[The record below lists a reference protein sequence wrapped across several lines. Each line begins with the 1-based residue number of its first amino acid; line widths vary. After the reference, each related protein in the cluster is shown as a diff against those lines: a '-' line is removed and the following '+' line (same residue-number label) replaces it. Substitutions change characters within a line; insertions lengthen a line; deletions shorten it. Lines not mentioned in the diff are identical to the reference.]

1 MEILFDF
8 YNRYY
13 EKNGDIICIETN
25 SVVAQDNTIYFLK
38 LPKNVTDILAARGV
52 TTISN
57 LLLIGNAFLQH
68 NGLSINEINTIY
80 NSLVDYLNIEKEE
93 FIDDD
98 NFDFDEDEGN
108 FDFIFEDVFS
118 SNSSKDSKDSS
129 NIEIEET
136 KEEWSSDLFNDG
148 EEYDFLDESGDFSYD
163 EIYEAQ
169 EKIIKKDTFGNIPIE
184 TLELSV
190 RTYNA
195 LKKEGIN
202 FLEELLEFD
211 IDYFSNIKN
220 IGKKSLDEIQKI
232 LIENNLGK
240 LSVRKI
246 VLDEDLTIEELNLS
260 NRTYN
265 CLKSNNILLL
275 SQLLKMDDY
284 DILKIR
290 NLGAKSFKEIKEKKK
305 EFASDLST
313 LEEKLNINKFFL
325 NDYIYLDNNK
335 ILLKDKTGFILNV
348 KLNKLQFETKFM
360 SLFKSMNIESLFDLL
375 SFGIDN
381 LSGLDKVGKH
391 KQKQIKEVV
400 NNYILK
406 YVIDCTNQSKSIQ
419 EVVSQTILTTLE
431 DTVFEGMERVDLIEK
446 LSEDFPKD
454 MVVEELEKLLTDK
467 KVFIFEGDKV
477 FFKYQ
482 SFPSYVYHKTLG
494 EEQIR
499 DIMFSRLEGETLD
512 EIGERYNV
520 SRERIRQQ
528 EVKFLK
534 NCEDITFREDRFKY
548 MYEKYN
554 FPRSEFSI
562 IFNEKPRTINYLIMK
577 YNHGSIDYKTAVD
590 DEKITKRLRA
600 CIQTYLDRNKIDV
613 AGILVEKNK
622 GLEYFISRHIT
633 KLTRI
638 DDIISMYNYFANKY
652 GFDTIEDTT
661 HNLEARISR
670 IPNVIA
676 SINKEYRF
684 YDFNKYDFKELLDA
698 MKFEGFMNMQISTKL
713 LFENNRKLMR
723 KYDISSHY
731 ELHNILKKICDGKQ
745 PLLKFGR
752 MPMITI
758 GEFNKKEYL
767 LEILRE
773 YQEIGVGELTKI
785 LEKRLGIET
794 FTSSWTA
801 EIEEFKEF
809 GKYVYIEQKK
819 MDQSTLEKVK
829 LLLVEDFYFKDDI
842 KSICKKNIE
851 NFDESLIN
859 FTNLTEL
866 GFTVNT
872 TYVVK
877 APFNANSYVIELLT
891 KDDIFNLNDLPGI
904 TRTSTFNEIYY
915 KLRNDFTILE
925 FEPST
930 FISIR
935 KLENAGFL
943 KQDLYDYVKQA
954 IEFSND
960 EYFTLKSLK
969 NRGFYSELEDLGF
982 DNIFY
987 ESILKFSSD
996 IQSTSFANVLVFK
1009 KESKPISRKMFFI
1022 NLIAKYRI
1030 IETDDLLYVLKK
1042 EYGIETDI
1050 SLLRLLIADT
1060 DIYYNPIM
1068 DTFYINYETF
1078 IKEI

>member
-98 NFDFDEDEGN
+98 NFEFDEDEGN

-118 SNSSKDSKDSS
+118 SNSSNDSNDSS
-129 NIEIEET
+129 KIETEET
-136 KEEWSSDLFNDG
+136 KEEWASDLFNDG

-169 EKIIKKDTFGNIPIE
+169 EKIIKKDTFGYIPIE

-290 NLGAKSFKEIKEKKK
+290 NLGAKSFKEIKEKRN
-305 EFASDLST
+305 EFAPDLST

-325 NDYIYLDNNK
+325 KDYIYLDNNK

-419 EVVSQTILTTLE
+419 EVVSQTILNTLE
-431 DTVFEGMERVDLIEK
+431 DTVFEGMERIDLIEK

-454 MVVEELEKLLTDK
+454 MVVEELEKLLTDR

-494 EEQIR
+494 DEQIR

-520 SRERIRQQ
+520 SKERIRQK
-528 EVKFLK
+528 EVNFLK

-554 FPRSEFSI
+554 FPRNEFSI
-562 IFNEKPRTINYLIMK
+562 IFNEKPRTINYLNMK

-633 KLTRI
+633 KLTRV

-652 GFDTIEDTT
+652 GFDTIEDTI
-661 HNLEARISR
+661 HNLEGRISR

-745 PLLKFGR
+745 SLLKFGR

-866 GFTVNT
+866 GFIVNT

-877 APFNANSYVIELLT
+877 APHNANSYVLELLT
-891 KDDIFNLNDLPGI
+891 KDDIFNLNDLPRI
-904 TRTSTFNEIYY
+904 TRTSTFYEIYY

-996 IQSTSFANVLVFK
+996 VQSTSFANVLVFK

-1050 SLLRLLIADT
+1050 SLLRSLIADT